1 MKNELR
7 INWPQY
13 YKDSSII
20 FIIFLGYIVYWYLQG
35 GYRFPVLGAIR
46 LEFLMGSL
54 LSVVAIKEYFS
65 NRNRER
71 SGLGVWVSF
80 LLIIMLVM
88 TVFSF
93 NPTFSFDIFID
104 RVIKFAL
111 LGFFISAFVT
121 SPSRLMFFVA
131 AFMFS
136 CLKMGQEG
144 LLGNITGSLIWQNQE
159 IMRLHGS
166 TPNYEHPNSFSG
178 MALGCLPFVIY
189 FFNIVPRYL
198 KIILLIQ
205 FGLMLHIVIFTG
217 SRTGY
222 FGLIGGIL
230 FFIWESKNRKRML
243 LMVLLAVVFI
253 APFIPEQYLKR
264 AQTLTAEQEGGEGS
278 GIYLR
283 QQIQRDAMQVF
294 LDNPLGVG
302 VGAFP
307 LVRKKLF
314 DRSQDT
320 HNLYLEIAT
329 NLGVEGLI
337 IFTGLILT
345 LMRVLAKLKKN
356 ISCQITQINRLM
368 MTVNKT
374 EQYFV
379 YVKEHF
385 YELQVMLATVNAV
398 YLLIIV
404 RIFLGLF
411 GHDLYEIY
419 WWFSLGTTIAIWNIN
434 TVSRRRTDMI
444 FKEIG
449 NPTALPGA
457 VVV

>member
-166 TPNYEHPNSFSG
+166 TPNYEHPNSF
-178 MALGCLPFVIY
+178 
-189 FFNIVPRYL
+189 
-198 KIILLIQ
+198 
-205 FGLMLHIVIFTG
+205 
-217 SRTGY
+217 
-222 FGLIGGIL
+222 
-230 FFIWESKNRKRML
+230 
-243 LMVLLAVVFI
+243 
-253 APFIPEQYLKR
+253 
-264 AQTLTAEQEGGEGS
+264 
-278 GIYLR
+278 
-283 QQIQRDAMQVF
+283 
-294 LDNPLGVG
+294 
-302 VGAFP
+302 
-307 LVRKKLF
+307 
-314 DRSQDT
+314 
-320 HNLYLEIAT
+320 
-329 NLGVEGLI
+329 
-337 IFTGLILT
+337 
-345 LMRVLAKLKKN
+345 
-356 ISCQITQINRLM
+356 
-368 MTVNKT
+368 
-374 EQYFV
+374 
-379 YVKEHF
+379 
-385 YELQVMLATVNAV
+385 
-398 YLLIIV
+398 
-404 RIFLGLF
+404 
-411 GHDLYEIY
+411 
-419 WWFSLGTTIAIWNIN
+419 
-434 TVSRRRTDMI
+434 
-444 FKEIG
+444 
-449 NPTALPGA
+449 
-457 VVV
+457 